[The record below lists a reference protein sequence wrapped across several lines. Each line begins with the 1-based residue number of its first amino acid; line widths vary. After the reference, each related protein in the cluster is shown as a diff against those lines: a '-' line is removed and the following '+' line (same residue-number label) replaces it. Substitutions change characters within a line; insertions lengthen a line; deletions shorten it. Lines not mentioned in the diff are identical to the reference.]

1 MEYDSTKFQYPNVAQ
16 QAVRQEI
23 LQSSPRSLH
32 DQVVSALPPVGKKR
46 AIASD
51 FGVGPPPLLS
61 Y

>member
-1 MEYDSTKFQYPNVAQ
+1 MEYDSTRVQYQNAAQ
-16 QAVRQEI
+16 QTVHQET
-23 LQSSPRSLH
+23 QSSPRSLH

-46 AIASD
+46 SIASD